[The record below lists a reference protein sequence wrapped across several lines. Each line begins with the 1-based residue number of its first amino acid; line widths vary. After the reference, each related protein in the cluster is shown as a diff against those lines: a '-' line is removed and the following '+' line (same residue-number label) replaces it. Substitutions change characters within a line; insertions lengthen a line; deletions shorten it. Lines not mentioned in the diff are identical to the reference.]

1 MSGNFVQE
9 KILRNKV
16 NRAATKLR
24 YDFYQKHVTA
34 LSDTGSHDWWKNMK
48 KLMGI
53 EANDSSKMQGLANK
67 VADGNCEMLA
77 NSMNEFFVSVSEH
90 LPRLNVNNEVFAVE
104 GELPDEF
111 IISIQTTFKALRNIK
126 SNKASGPD
134 NTPAWVLKDHA
145 ALLAPPL
152 TAIFNCSLREGKLPN
167 AWKMANIIPL
177 PKSNPPASIHKDIRP
192 ISLTSIA
199 AKVFESIVMEW
210 VDNTIVSNV
219 DPKQFGGLVEMTH
232 KWYEATDTLNTY
244 VRIVLLDFSKA
255 FDLINHNI
263 LLGKLQAFGISA
275 PILRWMA
282 AFLLDR
288 TQRVKIGNNY
298 SHTGHPNGG
307 VPQGTICGPKCFMMY
322 INDLSTPV
330 PLYKYVD
337 DSTLFEICEMNSIS
351 LMQESVDIAA
361 EWTKNNDMKMNSEK
375 SKEMIISYAHGN
387 IGNEVPNTLIDGKVV
402 ERVDHVKLLG
412 ITLSNDL
419 TWKRHVDNIV
429 KKAGKRIYMLYQ
441 LKRAGVNQTDLV
453 TIYISVVKP
462 VVEYACPVWHMIQK
476 RAVRAIFPGM
486 SYVDILNHINLST
499 LKERRD
505 YLCKKYFINMQARS
519 HKVNC
524 LLPKKR
530 LVDYNLRHGNMYPL
544 TVTRTNR
551 FKNSLIPLGLYH
563 WQ

>member
-1 MSGNFVQE
+1 M
-9 KILRNKV
+9 
-16 NRAATKLR
+16 
-24 YDFYQKHVTA
+24 
-34 LSDTGSHDWWKNMK
+34 
-48 KLMGI
+48 
-53 EANDSSKMQGLANK
+53 
-67 VADGNCEMLA
+67 
-77 NSMNEFFVSVSEH
+77 
-90 LPRLNVNNEVFAVE
+90 
-104 GELPDEF
+104 
-111 IISIQTTFKALRNIK
+111 
-126 SNKASGPD
+126 
-134 NTPAWVLKDHA
+134 
-145 ALLAPPL
+145 
-152 TAIFNCSLREGKLPN
+152 
-167 AWKMANIIPL
+167 
-177 PKSNPPASIHKDIRP
+177 
-192 ISLTSIA
+192 
-199 AKVFESIVMEW
+199 
-210 VDNTIVSNV
+210 
-219 DPKQFGGLVEMTH
+219 
-232 KWYEATDTLNTY
+232 
-244 VRIVLLDFSKA
+244 LDFTKA

-263 LLGKLQAFGISA
+263 LLEKLQAFGISA

-288 TQRVKIGNNY
+288 TQRVNIGNNY

-307 VPQGTICGPKCFMMY
+307 VPLGTICGPKCFMMY

-330 PLYKYVD
+330 PFYKYVD

-361 EWTKNNDMKMNSEK
+361 EWTKNNGMKINSEK
-375 SKEMIISYAHGN
+375 SKEIIISYTHGN
-387 IGNEVPNTLIDGKVV
+387 LGNEVPNILIEGKFV
-402 ERVDHVKLLG
+402 ERVDHVKLMG

-441 LKRAGVNQTDLV
+441 LKRAGVNQADLV
-453 TIYISVVKP
+453 TIYISVVRP
-462 VVEYACPVWHMIQK
+462 VVEYACPVWHTNLPIYLSDNIEMIQK

-551 FKNSLIPLGLYH
+551 FKNSLIPWGLYH

>member
-1 MSGNFVQE
+1 MATGTSYPNNMCAVNNNCKSKWDLPAIINLNARSLSIEKLDELKVTVAIHDVSVVCVSETWFKDYMGNDSLNLHGFNLERKDRKNGRAGGVACYLRCNFLKTHYRFVQIVNVGTRGNAVLDKIWTNMDKLYMSPITLSELGKSDHTMVLLKPGGSLPCTTGSVMRVTTRAMGENEKAMFDRALSAVSWEPLFRLETCEEQYAYYHTMIDSLMEMCFPYKVVTRHSADKPWVTDGFRLLVRKRQRAHMSGNFVQE

-24 YDFYQKHVTA
+24 YYFYQKHVTA

-77 NSMNEFFVSVSEH
+77 NSMNDFFVSVSEH

-104 GELPDEF
+104 GKLPDEF

-167 AWKMANIIPL
+167 EWKMANIIPL

-192 ISLTSIA
+192 ISLTPIA

-219 DPKQFGGLVEMTH
+219 DPKQFGGLAGTSTTDALVEMTH

-255 FDLINHNI
+255 FDL
-263 LLGKLQAFGISA
+263 
-275 PILRWMA
+275 
-282 AFLLDR
+282 
-288 TQRVKIGNNY
+288 RV
-298 SHTGHPNGG
+298 
-307 VPQGTICGPKCFMMY
+307 
-322 INDLSTPV
+322 
-330 PLYKYVD
+330 
-337 DSTLFEICEMNSIS
+337 
-351 LMQESVDIAA
+351 
-361 EWTKNNDMKMNSEK
+361 
-375 SKEMIISYAHGN
+375 
-387 IGNEVPNTLIDGKVV
+387 
-402 ERVDHVKLLG
+402 
-412 ITLSNDL
+412 
-419 TWKRHVDNIV
+419 
-429 KKAGKRIYMLYQ
+429 
-441 LKRAGVNQTDLV
+441 
-453 TIYISVVKP
+453 VVKHTNTQP
-462 VVEYACPVWHMIQK
+462 LLSYTHHNSCP
-476 RAVRAIFPGM
+476 
-486 SYVDILNHINLST
+486 ST
-499 LKERRD
+499 
-505 YLCKKYFINMQARS
+505 RS
-519 HKVNC
+519 RVH
-524 LLPKKR
+524 
-530 LVDYNLRHGNMYPL
+530 
-544 TVTRTNR
+544 
-551 FKNSLIPLGLYH
+551 
-563 WQ
+563 